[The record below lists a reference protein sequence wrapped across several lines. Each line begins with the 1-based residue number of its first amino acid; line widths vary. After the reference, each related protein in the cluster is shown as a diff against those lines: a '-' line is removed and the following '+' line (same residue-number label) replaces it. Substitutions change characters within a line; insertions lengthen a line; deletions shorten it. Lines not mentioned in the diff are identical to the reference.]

1 MKIKKTYKIAVLAV
15 CAFFAFSGCSTTKNL
30 SSEKGDVKSKYF
42 DQDGFYSTILSNG
55 INLFV
60 KQNGPA
66 HITTLRIYFV
76 GGSSVVSPQLSGIDD
91 VTLEMLLRGSEKYT
105 YEDIQ
110 KVLYNE
116 TSTISS
122 SGGRDSSSI
131 GFRCIK
137 ISFSK
142 MLDLI
147 TDGIFHPSFNQETFE
162 NLMNEE
168 KSALQSRLNDPSSW
182 AVKLLVEKYYKDTV
196 YEGAGVI
203 NEISAEKITLDDVK
217 ANYKKLMNAS
227 RIFIAAAGN
236 FNDSDI
242 KNLLKKLNKT
252 FSKIEFNDFEIPSDE
267 KVLIPEINW
276 KKEVLFKNLETA
288 GSSGYIM
295 GAFKAPRP
303 EDSDYVPFAMATM
316 VLDNLLFEKVR
327 EEKGSVYSIGMGS
340 ISARNSIGV
349 LSCYKASDK
358 KIRKH
363 IISAIREFPTEE
375 ILESKIEEYKNKYI
389 TKLFENGQT
398 VTGIVSSMAFY
409 QLKFGDFKSYLN
421 RRETVLNVTARE
433 VRKAFETY
441 ISNPETWTWAIVSG
455 EEGWEF

>member
-1 MKIKKTYKIAVLAV
+1 MKNTKLHKIAVSIIFVLL
-15 CAFFAFSGCSTTKNL
+15 AFSGCSTTKNL
-30 SSEKGDVKSKYF
+30 SSENSAPKSKYF

-60 KQNGPA
+60 KQTGPA
-66 HITTLRIYFV
+66 HITALRVYFV
-76 GGSSVVSPQLSGIDD
+76 GGSSVVTPELSGIDD

-105 YEDIQ
+105 YEDVQ

-116 TSTISS
+116 TSTVSA

-137 ISFSK
+137 PSFSK
-142 MLDLI
+142 MLDLV
-147 TDGIFHPSFNQETFE
+147 TDGIFHPAFNQTTFE
-162 NLMNEE
+162 NLMDE
-168 KSALQSRLNDPSSW
+168 KKSSLQSRLNDPSSQ
-182 AVKLLVEKYYKDTV
+182 AVKLLVEKYYKGTV
-196 YEGAGVI
+196 YEASGVI
-203 NEISAEKITLDDVK
+203 DEKSAEKISLDDVK
-217 ANYKKLMNAS
+217 SNYGKLMNAS
-227 RIFIAAAGN
+227 RIFISAAGN

-252 FSKIEFNDFEIPSDE
+252 FAKIDFRDFELPSDE
-267 KVLIPEINW
+267 KVAIPEKNW
-276 KKEVLFKNLETA
+276 EKEFLFKNLETA

-295 GAFKAPRP
+295 GAFKAPRS

-316 VLDNLLFEKVR
+316 VLDNVLFEKVR

-349 LSCYKASDK
+349 ISCYKASDK
-358 KIRKH
+358 KIRNH
-363 IISAIREFPTEE
+363 IISAIHEFPTEE
-375 ILESKIEEYKNKYI
+375 ILDEKIEEYKNKYI

-398 VTGIVSSMAFY
+398 VSGIVSSMAFY
-409 QLKFGDFKSYLN
+409 QLKFGDFKSYIN
-421 RRETVLNVTARE
+421 RREVVLNTTTKE

-441 ISNPETWTWAIVSG
+441 IANPENWTWAVVSG
-455 EEGWEF
+455 EEGWDF